1 MKRILYVFLTTLA
14 LLLLLSGCSS
24 RHSESGSSHDETS
37 VLTVELSSD
46 SVSDSELKA
55 FEEEVLTIHSDLQT
69 EEMTVEAFKDL
80 YHTSLP
86 TLSQVPASYHQV
98 DSVFVKAGEYP
109 LVTQYWVDAQNKE
122 FIVLSFFIGYEYPA
136 EDQFGYDDQIVD
148 LPTWVHYRG
157 LYSTT
162 FDGQMASVNIYM
174 EKDRGEEYCKVIVT
188 SLAKL

>member
-1 MKRILYVFLTTLA
+1 MKRILHVFFTTLA

-24 RHSESGSSHDETS
+24 RHSESGSSPDETS
-37 VLTVELSSD
+37 VPEAEQSSD
-46 SVSDSELKA
+46 FVSDSELKA
-55 FEEEVLTIHSDLQT
+55 FEEEVLAIDPDFQT
-69 EEMTVEAFKDL
+69 EEMTVEAFQAQ

-98 DSVFVKAGEYP
+98 ESVFVRPGEYP

-136 EDQFGYDDQIVD
+136 EDQFGYDDQVVD

-162 FDGQMASVNIYM
+162 FDGQMASVNIFM